1 MPVGEHPEHKQC
13 LSALGSETD
22 EPDRPRPSGIPV
34 YIRCAGARAY
44 LSVQVSKLLAGYGP
58 RGKATAHA
66 RRCTRPT
73 KLAHCCCCW
82 RLSFCV
88 CLSLGAAAGYPGTV
102 PSSTSSKRVDDIG
115 RPRRNSPG
123 TWFSHPWSFS
133 FSYEQSPEGTWKQKQ
148 KNKFFWFSSTMT
160 GCKPTESPLT
170 KKVKKR
176 ERGATVS

>member
-1 MPVGEHPEHKQC
+1 MPVGEHPDHKQC

-34 YIRCAGARAY
+34 YIWCAGARAY

-102 PSSTSSKRVDDIG
+102 PSSTSSKRVDDDPAVTRQG
-115 RPRRNSPG
+115 PG
-123 TWFSHPWSFS
+123 FHIPGVFPFPTNNH
-133 FSYEQSPEGTWKQKQ
+133 QSKYYDRMQT
-148 KNKFFWFSSTMT
+148 N
-160 GCKPTESPLT
+160 
-170 KKVKKR
+170 
-176 ERGATVS
+176 